1 MKRPVGGLRRAVLAL
16 ALGAVVLSAGAW
28 RTHRGAQEAL
38 AASEAAEAKGD
49 ALGAILEAYRAAT
62 LRLPRDPLADDGVA
76 RLFDLAARAQA
87 RDDRTAA
94 ALAWRAVDASAIATR
109 GPFGPSEALRERARK
124 ALEGAAETAANA
136 RTPSGK
142 LVPKSDSVAYDV
154 RGDARLENPHLP
166 SPLRASA
173 IAALVLLVLVLAI
186 PRRRSEATQ
195 RATAEKS

>member
-1 MKRPVGGLRRAVLAL
+1 MKRPVGGLRRAVLAFV
-16 ALGAVVLSAGAW
+16 LGAVVLSAGVW

-62 LRLPRDPLADDGVA
+62 LRLPGDPLADDGVA

-94 ALAWRAVDASAIATR
+94 ALAWRAVDASALATR
-109 GPFGPSEALRERARK
+109 GPFGPSETLRDRARK
-124 ALEGAAETAANA
+124 ALEGAADAATNA

-154 RGDARLENPHLP
+154 RGDARLENPLLP

-173 IAALVLLVLVLAI
+173 IAVLVLLVLALAI
-186 PRRRSEATQ
+186 PGRRSEATQ
-195 RATAEKS
+195 RVTAEKS